1 MSDGGAGGGRLSV
14 TSAIALVQKA
24 TELFRKEPNMLELR
38 WVVGALRVL
47 LV

>member
-1 MSDGGAGGGRLSV
+1 MSGGGVGGGRLSV

-38 WVVGALRVL
+38 WAVGVLHVL